1 MQTPTSYLIPSKPLR
16 VEQEIKKS
24 NFITYLRPISN
35 IHEFK
40 DFLSEIKKAYPDA
53 RHHCSAYLCGK
64 PGQTTI
70 LGCSDDGEP
79 SGTAG
84 KPMLNILQ
92 HKNVGDIGVI
102 VVRYFGGIK
111 LGTGG
116 LVRAYS
122 SSVQQAYDSMITVI
136 KANYT
141 NRKLCFDYN
150 LEPDIRHFLQ
160 ERNIGVLES
169 NYNAQ
174 VVFLIKIPEDLLEQY
189 EIEIKNFT
197 NNKVQLQETNTL
209 NKN

>member
-1 MQTPTSYLIPSKPLR
+1 MQTPTSYLIPSKALR

-24 NFITYLRPISN
+24 KFITYLRPISSVSD
-35 IHEFK
+35 FK
-40 DFLSEIKKAYPDA
+40 QFLAEIKEAYPDA

-64 PGQTTI
+64 PGQTTL

-92 HKNVGDIGVI
+92 HKGVGDIGVI

-122 SSVQQAYDSMITVI
+122 SSVQQAYDSIETQTKV
-136 KANYT
+136 NLVD
-141 NRKLCFDYN
+141 RHLSFDYS
-150 LEPDIRHFLQ
+150 LEPDIRHFLL
-160 ERNIGVLES
+160 ERELEVTAS
-169 NYNAQ
+169 EYSSQ
-174 VVFLIKIPEDLLEQY
+174 VDFQFKIPEDLLEKY
-189 EIEIKNFT
+189 TLEIKNFT
-197 NNKVQLQETNTL
+197 NDRVQFNE
-209 NKN
+209 K